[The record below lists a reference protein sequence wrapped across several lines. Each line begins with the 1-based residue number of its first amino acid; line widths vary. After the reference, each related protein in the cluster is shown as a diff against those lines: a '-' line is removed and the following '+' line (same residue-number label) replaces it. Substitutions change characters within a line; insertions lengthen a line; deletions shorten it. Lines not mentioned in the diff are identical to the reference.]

1 MSCARTG
8 RNGTTMGFLAFI
20 LGPVMA
26 LVYRLIPN
34 YAVTM
39 IVFTVLVRI
48 LLLPLAIKQ
57 QKSTAKM
64 SVFQPM
70 ITEIQQKYK
79 NNQEKQNEELMKLQ
93 QEYGYNPMSGCL
105 PMILNLLVLFG
116 VIEVVYRP
124 VRYILG
130 IPADVITAAC
140 QELGI
145 ATNNVTL
152 MQSTLISQ
160 IQAGAACS
168 ALTADQYASIQ
179 NFNTSFLGFQM
190 TGAAGFAI
198 TPLAIFPILAAVTM
212 FISYFITQK
221 LSGMSSQMQGSMKFM
236 MLAMNLM
243 FVWFCFTAPVGFCL
257 YYTVGNLCQIGQSFL
272 TYKIYSP
279 EKFKAQYEAE
289 LAAKKAAKRAT
300 HTVVVEEKGQKVEK
314 SVNQKELDKIRL
326 ALAREKDAEKYAG
339 ERTTPLTEAERLEM
353 EIEGKKGRRRKK

>member
-140 QELGI
+140 QSRSVV
-145 ATNNVTL
+145 ANVL
-152 MQSTLISQ
+152 
-160 IQAGAACS
+160 
-168 ALTADQYASIQ
+168 
-179 NFNTSFLGFQM
+179 
-190 TGAAGFAI
+190 
-198 TPLAIFPILAAVTM
+198 
-212 FISYFITQK
+212 
-221 LSGMSSQMQGSMKFM
+221 
-236 MLAMNLM
+236 
-243 FVWFCFTAPVGFCL
+243 
-257 YYTVGNLCQIGQSFL
+257 
-272 TYKIYSP
+272 
-279 EKFKAQYEAE
+279 
-289 LAAKKAAKRAT
+289 
-300 HTVVVEEKGQKVEK
+300 
-314 SVNQKELDKIRL
+314 
-326 ALAREKDAEKYAG
+326 
-339 ERTTPLTEAERLEM
+339 
-353 EIEGKKGRRRKK
+353 

>member
-1 MSCARTG
+1 
-8 RNGTTMGFLAFI
+8 MGFLAFI
-20 LGPVMA
+20 LGPLMA
-26 LVYRLIPN
+26 LVYQIIPN

-39 IVFTVLVRI
+39 IVFTVIIRI

-64 SVFQPM
+64 SVYQPL
-70 ITEIQQKYK
+70 INEIQQKYK
-79 NNQEKQNEELMKLQ
+79 NNKEKQNEELMKLQ

-105 PMILNLLVLFG
+105 PMLLNLLVLFG

-124 VRYILG
+124 VQYILG
-130 IPADVITAAC
+130 VPADVITAAC

-145 ATNNVTL
+145 ATNNVTM
-152 MQSTLISQ
+152 MQSTLIAQ
-160 IQAGAACS
+160 IQSGVACS
-168 ALTADQYASIQ
+168 ALSADQYAAIQ
-179 NFNTSFLGFQM
+179 NFNTNFLGFQM
-190 TGAAGFAI
+190 TGAAGLAI
-198 TPLAIFPILAAVTM
+198 TPLAIFPIMAAVTM

-221 LSGMSSQMQGSMKFM
+221 LSGMDSQMQGSMKFM

-257 YYTVGNLCQIGQSFL
+257 YYTAANICQIGQSFL

-289 LAAKKAAKRAT
+289 LAAKKAAKKAT

-314 SVNQKELDKIRL
+314 TVNQRELDKLRL
-326 ALAREKDAEKYAG
+326 ERARQKMAEKYAG

-353 EIEGKKGRRRKK
+353 EIEGKKGRRKK